1 MLDRLRTTLSHPIG
15 SLDTVLAR
23 PSVLLYSVRSAVLP
37 WTVLVGTMLFLVF
50 AMPPARDAL
59 LHQLVPEQ
67 NFVKKVGSLFS
78 GSSQDRKRETAARWF
93 TALVWMAG
101 CGGALTLFWTD
112 LPQGIER
119 AARRSRKE
127 EALANKVVQR
137 SVKDSQVLYR
147 TALRLAVEP
156 DRIVALEARIES
168 LRPVSAHADDE
179 STIAGRYR
187 CQGVISR
194 GASGV
199 VHRALDLIL
208 GRPVALKQLATAM
221 IGEDDRARFCQ
232 EARALAQLSH
242 RNIVQVY
249 DLIEQEDGL
258 WIAMELVEGGTLAD
272 HIADRGR
279 LEPAEVVRLAEGIAE
294 AIGFAHD
301 QGIVHRDVKAMNV
314 LLTESLQP
322 KVADFGT
329 AKLTSSSLQTMNGA
343 IIGSPCTMSPEQAR
357 GEPADERSDVYSLGA
372 VMYQM
377 LLGRPPF
384 EGEMMAVVNQHLQSP
399 PPPVDQQEDSPEMPD
414 PLAQIVMRMLAKD
427 PNDRFPGMGEVREAL
442 ARIPM
447 VTEPIEA

>member
-1 MLDRLRTTLSHPIG
+1 MLDRLKTTLSHPIG
-15 SLDTVLAR
+15 SLETVRAR
-23 PSVLLYSVRSAVLP
+23 PSVLFYSVRSAVLP
-37 WTVLVGTMLFLVF
+37 WMVLVGTMLFLVF

-67 NFVKKVGSLFS
+67 DIFKKVGSLFS
-78 GSSQDRKRETAARWF
+78 GSSQDQKRETAARWF
-93 TALVWMAG
+93 TALVWIAG

-112 LPQGIER
+112 LPQGIKR
-119 AARRSRKE
+119 AARRSRE
-127 EALANKVVQR
+127 DEALANKVVQR
-137 SVKDSQVLYR
+137 SVKESLFLYR

-168 LRPVSAHADDE
+168 LRPVSASSDDE

-199 VHRALDLIL
+199 VHRALDLVL
-208 GRPVALKQLATAM
+208 GRPIALKQLAIAT

-232 EARALAQLSH
+232 EARALAQLIH
-242 RNIVQVY
+242 RNIVQLY

-258 WIAMELVEGGTLAD
+258 WIAMEFVEGGTLAD

-279 LEPAEVVRLAEGIAE
+279 LEPAEVILLAEEIAA

-301 QGIVHRDVKAMNV
+301 QGIVHRDVKAMNI

-329 AKLTSSSLQTMNGA
+329 AKLASSSLQTMNGA

-384 EGEMMAVVNQHLQSP
+384 EGDVMAVVTQHVQSP
-399 PPPVDQQEDSPEMPD
+399 PLPVDQQDDSPEMPEL
-414 PLAQIVMRMLAKD
+414 LAQIVMRMLAKD

>member
-15 SLDTVLAR
+15 SLDSVRAR

-67 NFVKKVGSLFS
+67 NLLKKVGSLFS

-112 LPQGIER
+112 LPQGIKR

-137 SVKDSQVLYR
+137 SVKDSLVLYR
-147 TALRLAVEP
+147 MALRLAVEP
-156 DRIVALEARIES
+156 DRIVGLEARIES
-168 LRPVSAHADDE
+168 LRPVSAHAEDE
-179 STIAGRYR
+179 TTIACRYR
-187 CQGVISR
+187 SQGVISR
-194 GASGV
+194 GASGI
-199 VHRALDLIL
+199 VHRAVDLTL
-208 GRPVALKQLATAM
+208 GRAVALKQLATAT

-258 WIAMELVEGGTLAD
+258 WIAMEFVEGGTLAD

-301 QGIVHRDVKAMNV
+301 HGIVHRDFKAMNV
-314 LLTESLQP
+314 LLT
-322 KVADFGT
+322 
-329 AKLTSSSLQTMNGA
+329 
-343 IIGSPCTMSPEQAR
+343 
-357 GEPADERSDVYSLGA
+357 
-372 VMYQM
+372 
-377 LLGRPPF
+377 
-384 EGEMMAVVNQHLQSP
+384 
-399 PPPVDQQEDSPEMPD
+399 
-414 PLAQIVMRMLAKD
+414 
-427 PNDRFPGMGEVREAL
+427 
-442 ARIPM
+442 
-447 VTEPIEA
+447 